1 MRNHHVQRVNPLF
14 LWPFSIAILDITRGY
29 PFHQAIAHR
38 ASCEA
43 EWPMAPSC
51 SSRSAQGSS
60 SWWTKMDGLQQPKM
74 VDEWELIGFMYIYI
88 CMTDIYIYKYIIV
101 CMYIY
106 ISLIDIMFR
115 HQFDGDW
122 TNWHGAM
129 MGRLLGRR
137 NVISWW
143 LHDSWGILGWF
154 NHQYS
159 RKNRDI
165 MEH

>member
-1 MRNHHVQRVNPLF
+1 MAIFNSYFGHNQRVPVSPGHRTPRLLRGGMTHGTFVLLTLRPRLLF
-14 LWPFSIAILDITRGY
+14 LVNQNGWT
-29 PFHQAIAHR
+29 
-38 ASCEA
+38 
-43 EWPMAPSC
+43 
-51 SSRSAQGSS
+51 SA
-60 SWWTKMDGLQQPKM
+60 TKNGRWMG
-74 VDEWELIGFMYIYI
+74 VDRIYVYIYI

-101 CMYIY
+101 CVYIY

-165 MEH
+165 MGI